1 MIISKEEIHVLL
13 NEFVVRGIREARIEY
28 PPFQIPLFTLNLE
41 NFKVENLL
49 TQGDMDNARKK
60 YAKGEFLRR
69 DLPDY
74 YDLLDSFLSSAI
86 VDFENEDEIREEFK
100 ILRESMKNKKVYI
113 RPVFIGIDTNIAYY
127 RVVSR
132 RLGKEFEYVI
142 SQIVVDE
149 VDARIHTKYTGKM
162 LYHFESLPY
171 HSILHEFANGSV
183 KESRKAKNAMNE
195 IYYLFDVL
203 DALRTGE
210 STDTRDKE
218 IRDREIAKQYGEFAE
233 NFHGE
238 VVLITADKDMV
249 FHAQAQGLSSIYY
262 KLPHRLDVD
271 TVDPLKISNLFYD
284 MITNF
289 GILKIN
295 DTVILAEWR
304 GKEVDDYMNERM
316 KIYNVDEYLTRE
328 IRVCRGVIDEL

>member
-1 MIISKEEIHVLL
+1 MIISKDEIHVLL
-13 NEFVVRGIREARIEY
+13 NEFFVHGLKEVRVEY
-28 PPFQIPLFTLNLE
+28 PPFQIPLFTLNFE
-41 NFKVENLL
+41 NFKVENMVNPSE
-49 TQGDMDNARKK
+49 MDAVRRK

-74 YDLLDSFLSSAI
+74 YDLLDSFLSSDI
-86 VDFENEDEIREEFK
+86 VDFENEYEIKEEFK
-100 ILRESMKNKKVYI
+100 ILRESMRNKKVYI
-113 RPVFIGIDTNIAYY
+113 KPVFIGIDTNIAYY

-132 RLGKEFEYVI
+132 RLGREFEYVI

-171 HSILHEFANGSV
+171 HSIMHEFANGSV

-218 IRDREIAKQYGEFAE
+218 IRDREIAKQYEEFAE

-238 VVLITADKDMV
+238 VVLITADKDMI

-262 KLPHRLDVD
+262 KLPHRISVD
-271 TVDPLKISNLFYD
+271 KVDPLKLPDLFYD
-284 MITNF
+284 LITNF
-289 GILKIN
+289 GFVKVN
-295 DTVILAEWR
+295 DTIILAEWR
-304 GKEVDDYMNERM
+304 GKEVDDYMNERL
-316 KIYNVDEYLTRE
+316 KIYNVDENVAKE
-328 IRVCRGVIDEL
+328 IRVCRGVMDEL